1 MGHIKEPVDFF
12 VENKPV
18 TEADR
23 KQISEIIAYYKATGR
38 KKIVTNK
45 TNFHRDGRSTTPNMV
60 ICNGG

>member
-12 VENKPV
+12 VENKVV

-38 KKIVTNK
+38 KKLPAKRTK
-45 TNFHRDGRSTTPNMV
+45 LSPRRKKHFA
-60 ICNGG
+60 